1 MQRRQYQPYISRLNT
16 FESPRSAYNQSNRQ
30 SLPPQQTSTIKQL
43 IQINNPIHYSNRSNN
58 RNYVIKYPVGEQ
70 MQLNEHK
77 CNCDENEY
85 DEINSFNEED
95 NYSEYDHLNLTAE
108 DHHYLQPAYQQQQ
121 QQMNSSSKKDDPYQ
135 NNYFHLDRK
144 NLNKQQQPPPPLPKS
159 KLPIIQ
165 TKSYNELLNKS
176 LTSSSSFDQFLSPI
190 SSGYN
195 SCQDILNYTK
205 QKANDY
211 YYYENNLSSSRYPF
225 MDSGFSTLSSSN
237 RLSSEE
243 DEEASSNLSPYYSS
257 PSSSSSFTSY
267 NKVSTN
273 EQDNEQINMIQAS
286 PFPRVNTSLIAQI
299 KQINS
304 NKKLSPIQTKTAK
317 QQQYKSQE
325 PIYENLNKK
334 HLLVSTNKTPKQYSL
349 NDVFN
354 SLKSL
359 DLNNTNHNNNNRK
372 QNISSNKTINSK
384 LIDYTDKLCDKEV
397 EFYLSPPNSQ
407 QYNEYHQHIKS
418 NQLFYQ
424 KAKTNQFWEQLV

>member
-1 MQRRQYQPYISRLNT
+1 
-16 FESPRSAYNQSNRQ
+16 
-30 SLPPQQTSTIKQL
+30 
-43 IQINNPIHYSNRSNN
+43 
-58 RNYVIKYPVGEQ
+58 
-70 MQLNEHK
+70 
-77 CNCDENEY
+77 
-85 DEINSFNEED
+85 
-95 NYSEYDHLNLTAE
+95 
-108 DHHYLQPAYQQQQ
+108 
-121 QQMNSSSKKDDPYQ
+121 
-135 NNYFHLDRK
+135 
-144 NLNKQQQPPPPLPKS
+144 
-159 KLPIIQ
+159 
-165 TKSYNELLNKS
+165 
-176 LTSSSSFDQFLSPI
+176 
-190 SSGYN
+190 
-195 SCQDILNYTK
+195 
-205 QKANDY
+205 
-211 YYYENNLSSSRYPF
+211 
-225 MDSGFSTLSSSN
+225 
-237 RLSSEE
+237 
-243 DEEASSNLSPYYSS
+243 
-257 PSSSSSFTSY
+257 
-267 NKVSTN
+267 
-273 EQDNEQINMIQAS
+273 MIQAS

-372 QNISSNKTINSK
+372 QNISSNKTNNSK